1 VLAADEQYSCVKR
14 LSPGSGP
21 WYIDN
26 IKAERGRRA
35 PRSRMTDKS
44 PMTNDRKPLRS
55 SKSYGPKDKDGFI
68 HRSWMKSQGFPP
80 DVFDGRPVIGI
91 CNTWSEL
98 TPCNAGLRDVAEHV
112 KRGVWEAG
120 GLPLEFPAMS
130 LGETQMRP
138 TAMLFRNLLAM
149 EVEESVRGNPIDA
162 VVLLGGCDKTTPGQL
177 MGAASVD
184 LPTIVV
190 SSGPMLN
197 GKFRGRDIGSGTDV
211 WKFSEAVRGGKM
223 SLDEFMTAESGMSRT
238 PGTCMTMGSAS
249 TMACLME
256 AMGIALPYNAT
267 APAVDARRRRIAQES
282 GRLIVRMALEDV
294 RLSKVLTRRAFDN
307 AIRVLAAIGG
317 STNAVLHLLA
327 IAGRLGVPLE
337 LGDFDRLSADVPLL
351 VDLQPSGKFLMED
364 MHYAGGLPAVMK
376 ELAPRLHV
384 SAATVWGETIGDSF
398 ATAECFNREVIRTL
412 AEPANP
418 VSGIWVLGG
427 NLCPNG
433 AVLKPSAASRA
444 LFSHRGRAVV
454 FESIEDL
461 RARIDDPG
469 LDVDANSVL
478 VLKGCGPRGYPG
490 MPEVGNMPL
499 PRKLLEKGV
508 TDMLRIS
515 DARMSGT
522 AFGTVVLHVAPEAD
536 AGGPLAMVRDGDEI
550 QFDGPNRRLDLL
562 ISPEELA
569 ARTKAWNKHPPP
581 QKYSRGYYR
590 LYVEHVM
597 QADHGCDLDFL
608 IGSSG
613 SIVERES
620 H

>member
-1 VLAADEQYSCVKR
+1 
-14 LSPGSGP
+14 
-21 WYIDN
+21 
-26 IKAERGRRA
+26 
-35 PRSRMTDKS
+35 MTTAK
-44 PMTNDRKPLRS
+44 KPLRS
-55 SKSYGPKDKDGFI
+55 GKSYGANNKDGFI

-149 EVEESVRGNPIDA
+149 EVEESIRGNPIDG

-184 LPTIVV
+184 LPTLVV

-197 GKFRGRDIGSGTDV
+197 GKFRGRELGSGTDV
-211 WKFSEAVRGGKM
+211 WKFSEAVRAHKM
-223 SLDEFMTAESGMSRT
+223 SLDDFMAAESGMSRT

-249 TMACLME
+249 SMACLME
-256 AMGIALPYNAT
+256 AMGIALPYNAS
-267 APAVDARRRRIAQES
+267 APAVDARRRRIAHES
-282 GRLIVRMALEDV
+282 GRLMVRMVREDV
-294 RLSKVLTRRAFDN
+294 RLSTILTRQAFEN
-307 AIRVLAAIGG
+307 AIRVLAAVGG
-317 STNAVLHLLA
+317 STNSVLHLIA
-327 IAGRLGVPLE
+327 VAGRLGVPLDLE
-337 LGDFDRLSADVPLL
+337 DFDRLSAQVPLL
-351 VDLQPSGKFLMED
+351 VDLQPSGRYLMED
-364 MHYAGGLPAVMK
+364 LHYAGGLPAVLK
-376 ELAPRLHV
+376 ELAPLLHLD
-384 SAATVWGETIGDSF
+384 APTAWGQPLGATF
-398 ATAECFNREVIRTL
+398 ADAEVFNRAVIRTL
-412 AEPANP
+412 AEPVNP
-418 VSGIWVLGG
+418 VSGVWILKG

-433 AVLKPSAASRA
+433 AVLKPNAASPA

-461 RARIDDPG
+461 HRRIDDPA
-469 LDVDANSVL
+469 LEVDESSVL
-478 VLKGCGPRGYPG
+478 VLKGCGPKGYPG

-499 PRKLLEKGV
+499 PKKLLERGV
-508 TDMLRIS
+508 QDMLRIS

-522 AFGTVVLHVAPEAD
+522 AFGTVILHVAPESE
-536 AGGPLAMVRDGDEI
+536 AGGPLALVKDGDEI
-550 QFDGPNRRLDLL
+550 CFDGPNRKL
-562 ISPEELA
+562 ELMVPPAELEARA
-569 ARTKAWNKHPPP
+569 ADWRRRQRVPRYT
-581 QKYSRGYYR
+581 RGYYR
-590 LYVEHVM
+590 LYIEHVM
-597 QADHGCDLDFL
+597 QADRGCDLDFL
-608 IGSSG
+608 TGASG